1 MSLSVFSFI
10 ETFFFLSLAVS
21 FVLILLLVYHFK
33 QRITVLEHKN
43 ETMIR
48 VMNDIVHELDTMKH
62 AEGIHAMSGSM
73 PTCFMGSFNVP
84 FGMASQG
91 PREPVSVQVEEVGAG
106 FHDAVADED
115 EDEDD
120 DDDDDED
127 DDDDDET
134 APETIYDI
142 DESVPKIVVSDSE
155 TPAFHDTAAPA
166 TNDAINATNDANTT
180 KQLDFSKMNV
190 QALKQLVVSK
200 GLVSDPSKMK
210 KPELVDLL
218 MRHHA

>member
-62 AEGIHAMSGSM
+62 AEGFHAMGGSM

-91 PREPVSVQVEEVGAG
+91 APRDPVSDQVEEVGMG
-106 FHDAVADED
+106 FHDAVAEEDEDEDDEDDED

-120 DDDDDED
+120 DDEYE
-127 DDDDDET
+127 ET
-134 APETIYDI
+134 ALETTYDI

-155 TPAFHDTAAPA
+155 TPASHDTAAAPA
-166 TNDAINATNDANTT
+166 PNDATD
-180 KQLDFSKMNV
+180 KPLDVAKMNV
-190 QALKQLVVSK
+190 QALKQLAVSR

-210 KPELVDLL
+210 KPELVALL

>member
-62 AEGIHAMSGSM
+62 AEGFHAMGGSM

-91 PREPVSVQVEEVGAG
+91 APRDPVSDQVEEVGVG

-115 EDEDD
+115 DEYDDEDEDDEDEDD
-120 DDDDDED
+120 DDDDE
-127 DDDDDET
+127 ET
-134 APETIYDI
+134 APETTYDI

-155 TPAFHDTAAPA
+155 TPASHDTAAAPA
-166 TNDAINATNDANTT
+166 PNDAAD
-180 KQLDFSKMNV
+180 KPLDVAKMNV
-190 QALKQLVVSK
+190 QALKQLAVSR

-210 KPELVDLL
+210 KPELVALL